1 MAVSESEKIVVTG
14 GTGYVGR
21 ALVRRLSAAG
31 KAITVLSRSARLPND
46 LSELPGVRGAV
57 WHPDSAGEWV
67 AELEGA
73 SVLVH
78 LAGRQAV
85 GQRYTKRVKHD
96 IVASRVDSTKTLVSA
111 LQRVKQKPSLFVC
124 ASGVGY
130 YGGFA
135 GEHAPLDESKPPGD
149 DFLAQV
155 VVEWEAAARGAE
167 ALGLRVVSTR
177 FSPVLGRG
185 GGALSVMALPF
196 KLMVGGPLGSGKQV
210 FPWVHLD
217 DALDAVDLCMQD
229 ARLSGP
235 VNVVAPNA
243 VTNREA
249 SRLLGSALHRP
260 SWLPAPAFALRL
272 LFGEGAVPV
281 LTGQRAYPG
290 KLEAAGFKFRY
301 PTLAEALAQS
311 CA

>member
-1 MAVSESEKIVVTG
+1 MNEPEKIVVTG

-31 KAITVLSRSARLPND
+31 KAITVLSRSATLPKD
-46 LSELPGVRGAV
+46 LAALPGVRGAV
-57 WHPDSAGEWV
+57 WQPDSAGEWA
-67 AELEGA
+67 AELEGSSA
-73 SVLVH
+73 LVH

-85 GQRYTKRVKHD
+85 GQRYTERVKRD
-96 IVASRVDSTKTLVSA
+96 IFESRVKSTESLVRA
-111 LQRVKQKPSLFVC
+111 LERVQKKPRVFVC

-130 YGGFA
+130 YGGRP
-135 GEHAPLDESKPPGD
+135 GDHEPLDESKPPGD
-149 DFLAQV
+149 DFLAHV
-155 VVEWEAAARGAE
+155 VVEWEARAHAAE
-167 ALGLRVVSTR
+167 ALGFRVVSAR
-177 FSPVLGRG
+177 FAPVLGRG
-185 GGALSVMALPF
+185 GGPLGVMALPF

-217 DALDAVDLCMQD
+217 DALDAVELCLQD
-229 ARLSGP
+229 TRFSGP
-235 VNVVAPNA
+235 VNLVAPNA
-243 VTNREA
+243 VTNGEA
-249 SRLLGSALHRP
+249 SKLLGRAVHRP

-290 KLEAAGFKFRY
+290 KLEAAGFRFRY
-301 PTLAEALAQS
+301 PSLAEALAEA